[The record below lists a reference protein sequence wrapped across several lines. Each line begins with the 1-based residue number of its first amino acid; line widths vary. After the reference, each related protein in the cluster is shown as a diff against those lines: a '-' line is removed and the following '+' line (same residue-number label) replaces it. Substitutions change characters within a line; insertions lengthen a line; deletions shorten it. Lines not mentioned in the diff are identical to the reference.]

1 MHMRDGN
8 TRRYFLR
15 SATVLGTGL
24 ALSGCGSK
32 SAVNEKSGSQ
42 AASEKAGGEEEIEV
56 TAVEDLMREHGVLR
70 RALFV
75 YTETAAKL
83 RLNPSGVPLEEL
95 QKTAALFH
103 AFGED
108 YHEKKLEEAYIFP
121 ALRKAGSPAAS
132 YVDVLIAQHQRG
144 REITEYILAA
154 TKAASPGAEAAQRLA
169 QYLDSFVR
177 MYRPHAARED
187 TVVFPA
193 WKQTLSGEELD
204 KMGDKFEDIER
215 EQFGEDGF
223 EKAVR
228 QITEIETSLGLADLG
243 QFTAP

>member
-1 MHMRDGN
+1 MHVRYRN

-15 SATVLGTGL
+15 SATALGTGL
-24 ALSGCGSK
+24 ALAGCGGN
-32 SAVNEKSGSQ
+32 SAVNEKSGSGT
-42 AASEKAGGEEEIEV
+42 AEEGEMEV

-95 QKTAALFH
+95 EKTAALFH

-121 ALRKAGSPAAS
+121 ALRKAGGPAAS

-144 REITEYILAA
+144 REITDYILSV
-154 TKAASPGAEAAQRLA
+154 TKAASPGTEAAQQLA
-169 QYLDSFVR
+169 QHLDSFVR

-193 WKQTLSGEELD
+193 WKQTLSAEALD
-204 KMGDKFEDIER
+204 EMGDKFEDIEQ
-215 EQFGEDGF
+215 EQFGRDGF
-223 EKAVR
+223 ESAVK
-228 QITEIETSLGLADLG
+228 QIAEIETSLGMADLG
-243 QFTAP
+243 QFTA

>member
-1 MHMRDGN
+1 MHVRYRN

-15 SATVLGTGL
+15 SATALGTGL
-24 ALSGCGSK
+24 ALAGCGGN
-32 SAVNEKSGSQ
+32 SAVNEKSGSGT
-42 AASEKAGGEEEIEV
+42 AGEGEMEV

-95 QKTAALFH
+95 EKTAALFH

-121 ALRKAGSPAAS
+121 ALRKAGGPAAS

-144 REITEYILAA
+144 REITDYILSV
-154 TKAASPGAEAAQRLA
+154 TKAASPGTEAAQQLA
-169 QYLDSFVR
+169 QHLDSFVR

-193 WKQTLSGEELD
+193 WKQTLSAEALD
-204 KMGDKFEDIER
+204 EMGDKFEDIEQ
-215 EQFGEDGF
+215 EQFGRDGF
-223 EKAVR
+223 ESAVK
-228 QITEIETSLGLADLG
+228 QIAEIETSLGMADLG
-243 QFTAP
+243 QFTA

>member
-1 MHMRDGN
+1 MHVRYRN
-8 TRRYFLR
+8 TRRYFLH
-15 SATVLGTGL
+15 SATVIGTGL
-24 ALSGCGSK
+24 ALGGCGGK
-32 SAVNEKSGSQ
+32 SAVNEKSGSGT
-42 AASEKAGGEEEIEV
+42 AGEGEMEV

-95 QKTAALFH
+95 QKTAALFR

-121 ALRKAGSPAAS
+121 ALRKAGGPAAN

-144 REITEYILAA
+144 REITEYILEA
-154 TKAASPGAEAAQRLA
+154 TKAASPGAEAAQQLA

-193 WKQTLSGEELD
+193 WKQSLSAEALD
-204 KMGDKFEDIER
+204 EMGDKFEEIEQ

-223 EKAVR
+223 EKAVG
-228 QITEIETSLGLADLG
+228 QIAEIETSLGLADLG
-243 QFTAP
+243 QFTAPSPPAA